1 MLSYFLKC
9 KKKTRASEEK
19 NPQKIMILSKR
30 VLCHS
35 KISKFIKEQAF
46 NRLSSSLGRIATFLS
61 VILLVGPPLF

>member
-9 KKKTRASEEK
+9 KKKTESEEK

-35 KISKFIKEQAF
+35 KISKFIKEQA
-46 NRLSSSLGRIATFLS
+46 
-61 VILLVGPPLF
+61 LVDYQVA